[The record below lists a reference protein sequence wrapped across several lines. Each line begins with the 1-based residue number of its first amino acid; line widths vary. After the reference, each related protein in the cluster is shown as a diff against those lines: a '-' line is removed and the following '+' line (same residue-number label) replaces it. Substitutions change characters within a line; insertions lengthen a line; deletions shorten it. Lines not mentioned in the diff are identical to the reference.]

1 MKKRKEDTSEDL
13 VQRKE
18 EKKETTLIV
27 ENRKSEE
34 AEPDEVQEMP
44 ERRQGKRTIE
54 HEDINGPNKKRKISH
69 LNSYHLEAGLDRGLT
84 VYSGEQADQ
93 ERKSQLRKRTRDMF
107 EEEYSVR
114 HGLQVDETPS
124 KEGAIS
130 KKILGKRKNGDDE
143 ADMVVKKQAFDD
155 GEKLH
160 RTIFVG
166 NLPLSLKRK
175 QLIKEFSQFGEVDSV
190 RLRSVPILD
199 SKLPRKNAILKGQI
213 DDSHNRVHAYV
224 VFKDKESANAALSH
238 NLAELGGNHIRV
250 DRAYPPCKKL
260 KGENHFTY
268 EYKRT
273 VFVGNLPFDVQDEE
287 LYQLFLGTKLLESSV
302 EAVRVIRDPHTS
314 KGKGIAY
321 VLFKTMNA
329 AKLAIKKN
337 HFKLRD
343 RDLRLCKAQPDS
355 HQGSRAV
362 STPGSSSD
370 MNPRTNRSSGKRSAE
385 SAGLSDHSAK
395 KMSRISLSYQGTKA
409 SKTDGHSVKMTGAAS
424 MYSDP
429 KQRQFQRPAVEARK
443 TRLSKSPGPN
453 HAGKKRK
460 QVQAR
465 TGYSKSPKKFRAD

>member
-1 MKKRKEDTSEDL
+1 
-13 VQRKE
+13 
-18 EKKETTLIV
+18 
-27 ENRKSEE
+27 
-34 AEPDEVQEMP
+34 
-44 ERRQGKRTIE
+44 
-54 HEDINGPNKKRKISH
+54 
-69 LNSYHLEAGLDRGLT
+69 
-84 VYSGEQADQ
+84 
-93 ERKSQLRKRTRDMF
+93 
-107 EEEYSVR
+107 
-114 HGLQVDETPS
+114 
-124 KEGAIS
+124 
-130 KKILGKRKNGDDE
+130 
-143 ADMVVKKQAFDD
+143 
-155 GEKLH
+155 
-160 RTIFVG
+160 
-166 NLPLSLKRK
+166 
-175 QLIKEFSQFGEVDSV
+175 
-190 RLRSVPILD
+190 
-199 SKLPRKNAILKGQI
+199 
-213 DDSHNRVHAYV
+213 
-224 VFKDKESANAALSH
+224 
-238 NLAELGGNHIRV
+238 
-250 DRAYPPCKKL
+250 
-260 KGENHFTY
+260 
-268 EYKRT
+268 
-273 VFVGNLPFDVQDEE
+273 
-287 LYQLFLGTKLLESSV
+287 
-302 EAVRVIRDPHTS
+302 
-314 KGKGIAY
+314 
-321 VLFKTMNA
+321 MNA